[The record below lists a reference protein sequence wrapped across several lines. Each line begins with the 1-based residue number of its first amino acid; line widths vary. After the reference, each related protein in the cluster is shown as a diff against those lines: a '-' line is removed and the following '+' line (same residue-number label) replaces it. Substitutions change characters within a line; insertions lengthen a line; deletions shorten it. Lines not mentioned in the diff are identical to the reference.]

1 MRILVAPD
9 SFKGSLSALHAAEAI
24 TEGIREADP
33 TSTIHLLPAADG
45 GEGTMESLVEATNG
59 RFISRLVEG
68 PLGHLIP
75 ARYGML
81 GDNAT
86 CVIELAEASGLMRL
100 EDRAQNPLITSS
112 FGTGQLL
119 LHALNEGCRNFIIG
133 LGGSATNDGGAG
145 ILQALGMRLLDSK
158 GDEIPKGGAALQQL
172 HVIDSFFFDPRIAES
187 TFLIAADVT
196 NPFIGPD
203 GASSVFG
210 PQKGA
215 SPTEVEILDRSLTNF
230 ADIIEQHTGISLH
243 HTPGAGAAGGA
254 GGAFQVFFPS
264 TFKPGISV
272 VLETLRFDEYLETAD
287 LVITGEGRSD
297 SQTFSGK
304 TPYGIAQAARLAN
317 VPVVLISGT
326 ITEESRAAL
335 GDLFDSVHAITSVSV
350 TVADAMLNP
359 FNLLKETAKQAIL
372 QVKNKSH
379 SE

>member
-24 TEGIREADP
+24 AEGIREADP
-33 TSTIHLLPAADG
+33 TCTIRLLPAADG

-75 ARYGML
+75 ARYGKL
-81 GDNAT
+81 GDDTT

-100 EDRAQNPLITSS
+100 DDRDQNPLITSS

-119 LHALNEGCRNFIIG
+119 LDALNEGCRNFIIG

-158 GDEIPKGGAALQQL
+158 GEEIPKGGAALQQL
-172 HVIDSFFFDPRIAES
+172 HTIDRDFFDPRIAES
-187 TFLIAADVT
+187 QFLVAADVT

-203 GASSVFG
+203 GASAVFG

-215 SPTEVEILDRSLTNF
+215 SPVEVEILDRSLTHF
-230 ADIIEQHTGISLH
+230 ADIIERHVGVSLH
-243 HTPGAGAAGGA
+243 HRQGAGAAGGA
-254 GGAFQVFFPS
+254 GGAFQAFFPS
-264 TFKPGISV
+264 AFKAGIDV
-272 VLETLRFDEYLETAD
+272 VLQTLRFQEHLETAD

-317 VPVVLISGT
+317 VPVILVSGT
-326 ITEESRAAL
+326 ISEESRGAL
-335 GDLFDSVHAITSVSV
+335 SDFFDSVHTITSVNV

-372 QVKNKSH
+372 QVKNK
-379 SE
+379 EEC

>member
-1 MRILVAPD
+1 MKILIAPD
-9 SFKGSLSALHAAEAI
+9 SFKGSLSALHAAEAMA
-24 TEGIREADP
+24 EGIREADP
-33 TSTIHLLPAADG
+33 TSTILLLPAADG
-45 GEGTMESLVEATNG
+45 GEGTMESLVGATNG
-59 RFISRLVEG
+59 RFISLLVEG

-75 ARYGML
+75 ARYGIL
-81 GDNAT
+81 GDAST

-100 EDRAQNPLITSS
+100 GGQDRNALITSS

-119 LHALNEGCRNFIIG
+119 VNALNEGCRNFIIG

-145 ILQALGMRLLDSK
+145 VLQALGMRLLDSN

-172 HVIDSFFFDPRIAES
+172 HSIDSSLFDPRIAES
-187 TFLIAADVT
+187 QFLIAADVT
-196 NPFIGPD
+196 NPFIGPN
-203 GASSVFG
+203 GASAVFG

-215 SPTEVEILDRSLTNF
+215 SPAEVELLDKCLTHF
-230 ADIIEQHTGISLH
+230 ADIIERHTGVSLH
-243 HTPGAGAAGGA
+243 HSPGAGAAGGA

-264 TFKPGISV
+264 RFKPGISV
-272 VLETLRFDEYLETAD
+272 VLETLRFHEHLETAD

-317 VPVVLISGT
+317 VPVVLVSGT

-335 GDLFDSVHAITSVSV
+335 SDLFDSVHAITSASV

-359 FNLLKETAKQAIL
+359 FRLLKETTKQAL
-372 QVKNKSH
+372 LKCKN
-379 SE
+379 EEEC